1 MKSRDGEVLD
11 ARIEFRDSPPSRDDS
26 VMMPTARIVLLTA
39 ACFAAVACTST
50 SSRVSKTYY
59 IISGSTGADLDR
71 EISTKGPLKGHALAS
86 AAIRF
91 APVSLDHAET
101 DAGCQFTAAR
111 FRVEA
116 DITLPRWRQ
125 AIASSDRELKTA
137 WKHLSAYAHA
147 HEEMHVR
154 IAETYAVKMGD
165 ALLAIPPK
173 KTCEDL
179 ETVAERV
186 IDKIQKDHD
195 RAQNRFDRAE
205 QKRLDQYFS

>member
-1 MKSRDGEVLD
+1 M
-11 ARIEFRDSPPSRDDS
+11 SP
-26 VMMPTARIVLLTA
+26 ARIVLLSVACLVA
-39 ACFAAVACTST
+39 AACTST
-50 SSRVSKTYY
+50 DTRVSKTYY
-59 IISGSTGADLDR
+59 VISGATGADLDR
-71 EISTKGPLKGHALAS
+71 EISSKGPLKGHALAS

-91 APVSLDHAET
+91 VPVVLEHEENEAR
-101 DAGCQFTAAR
+101 CRFTEAR

-125 AIASSDRELKTA
+125 SLASGDRDLKEA

-154 IAETYAVKMGD
+154 IAETYAVKMGE

-173 KTCEDL
+173 KTCKGL
-179 ETVAERV
+179 ETAAETVVERV
-186 IDKIQKDHD
+186 QKEHD

-205 QKRLDQYFS
+205 QKRLDNYFT